1 MSALAPSR
9 LFLAFAVLWM
19 VAMTWRLYPQFKDTI
34 RVDGRLTTVA
44 GYLDDVCGQRV
55 GPGAA
60 TCFAETGERA
70 QLMLRSEQGKS
81 VLIIIAPLLGYLI
94 YAGSLQLLRA
104 RPPFRSPG

>member
-1 MSALAPSR
+1 MSRAMPSR

-34 RVDGRLTTVA
+34 RVDGRLATVSD
-44 GYLDDVCGQRV
+44 YLADTCGQRV

-60 TCFAETGERA
+60 TCFAETGEQA

-81 VLIIIAPLLGYLI
+81 ILIIIAPLLGYLLCSGT
-94 YAGSLQLLRA
+94 ARLLRLSLPS
-104 RPPFRSPG
+104 RHTG